1 MILQIRLNDVDSVAL
16 VERKG
21 SLTVV
26 LQVEG
31 QAGLLM
37 RKAENLRDWFQLLQR
52 ILQERREQNKV
63 EDVANLGT
71 WLEARERIGRRYQYK
86 TVAESRRETLSKGR
100 GHHRRAHSEC
110 T

>member
-37 RKAENLRDWFQLLQR
+37 RKAENVRDWFQLLQR

-63 EDVANLGT
+63 VDIANLGT

-86 TVAESRRETLSKGR
+86 TEAESRQETLSIER